1 MEGQERTFAVT
12 IAGVHGMD
20 HLLKRVFPPL
30 IPIWAVV
37 FGFPLWQ
44 LGLLMGARTF
54 GAAVG
59 MTPMGHLSDR
69 FDRRY
74 LLPAGFGVMG
84 LGTLVIAG
92 VPVLLSAPMR
102 FSVAGQ
108 SFTGQFGLIFL
119 AMIAMGLG
127 TSSVHPTGYPLIT
140 ANVSTARKGTV
151 LGMWGSASKF
161 GDGAAPA
168 IVGVLLLAL
177 AWHQILALFAVLAI
191 GYSALLFVLLR
202 DYETRPAGVETDE
215 PRESAEIDRSYRL
228 PLAAVFA
235 YFVIVI
241 ASAGGVTVFIPEFI
255 NSTYG
260 FSFSILGTE
269 LGSESTASFY
279 FSALLVIAGVAQLGT
294 GRLADRYDERFVI
307 LAYVGVAGLALI
319 GLATLV
325 LTPLSLFLLLV
336 VLGTTLFGMNPARDA
351 LVSHLTPDEREGRVF
366 GYIWTGALLGS
377 AGAPVLVGYIGDI
390 AGLRPAFLI
399 LAGGVLLS
407 AVPIALLSTSWV
419 PMPGPE
425 PGGSRAD

>member
-1 MEGQERTFAVT
+1 MEGKERTFAVT

-74 LLPAGFGVMG
+74 LLPAGFAVMG
-84 LGTLVIAG
+84 VGTLAIAG
-92 VPVLLSAPMR
+92 LPLFGGLPST
-102 FSVAGQ
+102 VAIAGMT
-108 SFTGQFGLIFL
+108 FTGQFGLIFL
-119 AMIAMGLG
+119 AMLAMGLG

-151 LGMWGSASKF
+151 LGMWGSASKL

-168 IVGVLLLAL
+168 LVGVLLLAL
-177 AWHQILALFAVLAI
+177 AWNEILAVFAILAI
-191 GYSALLFVLLR
+191 AYAALLFVVLR
-202 DYETRPAGVETDE
+202 NYETRPAGTQDD
-215 PRESAEIDRSYRL
+215 RASSSAGIDRRYRL

-241 ASAGGVTVFIPEFI
+241 AAAGGVTVFIPEFI
-255 NSTYG
+255 TSTYG
-260 FSFSILGTE
+260 YSFSVIGTE
-269 LGSESTASFY
+269 LSPESTASFY
-279 FSALLVIAGVAQLGT
+279 FSALLIIAAIAQLGT
-294 GRLADRYDERFVI
+294 GRLTDRYDERFVI
-307 LAYVGVAGLALI
+307 LAYLGVAAAVLVAIASLQLSPGMLF
-319 GLATLV
+319 LV
-325 LTPLSLFLLLV
+325 LG
-336 VLGTTLFGMNPARDA
+336 VLGASLYAMNPARDA
-351 LVSHLTPDEREGRVF
+351 LVSNLAPDEREGRVF

-377 AGAPVLVGYIGDI
+377 AGAPVVIGYIGDV
-390 AGLRPAFLI
+390 AGLRPAFLLLAAVVA
-399 LAGGVLLS
+399 LAGVPIVLLS
-407 AVPIALLSTSWV
+407 TALV
-419 PMPGPE
+419 PMPTPE
-425 PGGSRAD
+425 PDRTGAD

>member
-1 MEGQERTFAVT
+1 MEGQERTFAYT
-12 IAGVHGMD
+12 ISGVHGMD

-54 GAAVG
+54 GSAVG

-74 LLPAGFGVMG
+74 LLPVGFGVMG
-84 LGTLVIAG
+84 LATLVIAG
-92 VPVLLSAPMR
+92 VPLLLDG
-102 FSVAGQ
+102 SVQVSIGGQ
-108 SFTGQFGLIFL
+108 TVTGQFALIFL

-127 TSSVHPTGYPLIT
+127 TSSVHPTAYPLIT
-140 ANVSTARKGTV
+140 ANVSVARKGTV
-151 LGMWGSASKF
+151 LGMFGSASKF

-168 IVGVLLLAL
+168 IVGVLLLGL
-177 AWHQILALFAVLAI
+177 AWNHILAVFAVLAI
-191 GYSALLFVLLR
+191 GYAALLFVLLR
-202 DYETRPAGVETDE
+202 TYETRPAGVETRAE
-215 PRESAEIDRSYRL
+215 AESTTIDRSYRL

-255 NSTYG
+255 DSTYG
-260 FSFSILGTE
+260 FSFTVFGTD

-279 FSALLVIAGVAQLGT
+279 FSALLIIAGVAQLGT
-294 GRLADRYDERFVI
+294 GRLADRFDERLVI
-307 LAYVGVAGLALI
+307 LTYVGVAGLALI

-325 LTPLSLFLLLV
+325 LSPVTLFLVLV
-336 VLGTTLFGMNPARDA
+336 VLGSTLYGMNPARDA

-366 GYIWTGALLGS
+366 GYIWTGALLAS
-377 AGAPVLVGYIGDI
+377 AGAPVVVGYIGDI
-390 AGLRPAFLI
+390 AGLRPAFLL
-399 LAGGVLLS
+399 LAGGVLFS
-407 AVPIALLSTSWV
+407 AVPIALLSTNWV